1 MKQSKRFVLC
11 LLCLTMVLH
20 IIPRTYASGRTS
32 TRHEYHFVVIYDV
45 STSMGVA
52 DDSKQIRDMIALF
65 LDKIRSDMFP
75 IKVAV
80 LPFAK
85 TCPAVPTM
93 QNGNQ
98 GWWELESYKDTMI
111 SDLKRKL
118 RKLEYT
124 SKYTDIGQALQAGN
138 DVLSEMSEGV
148 DSCTQTVLFITDG
161 FPYLDSTAGGIDFEK
176 TYGNLNT
183 IRTAAELF
191 PDNAHFLGI
200 VPDETSRDSHL
211 KYNEDNTKI
220 TEYYNNAVPEN
231 YGGKMVEVPQ
241 CMEQFCEALQNKQ
254 LEGQANIVKLYKVN
268 WDSEA
273 INAIDKIYM
282 DFCEQLFSANITEIT
297 HQDIS
302 QEVAFTV
309 PEAVSEV
316 NITIIPDAESLLERK
331 KAVEQ
336 CKVTVSC
343 GGIVYDNCAIPDP
356 VDAVTV
362 RLVNPIAG
370 EHTLLCEGITFATL
384 RFCAYGALQIVP
396 DKKVLTGVVGEQM
409 SISGH
414 VMNGTQQKLSS
425 DFQQFTEFFADRPD
439 GFSEVVESL
448 DGQGRWSV
456 SFKPTEV
463 GEYEIT
469 LNIYYDDTGHDNMP
483 LGISHFYT
491 SEKLH
496 VTIKSPPL
504 PPTPSNTSDDTHL
517 TEIMIAGCVGAAVL
531 LVLLLGIF
539 RIIIYFR
546 SRHRLN
552 VIRQDGTA
560 RTIYVQKKDN
570 KINIVVRTKISGLR
584 VRYLGGNDWEYTYNQ
599 GPQRRVINDKIDL
612 R

>member
-52 DDSKQIRDMIALF
+52 DGSKQIRDMIALF

-98 GWWELESYKDTMI
+98 GWWELESYKDTRI

-161 FPYLDSTAGGIDFEK
+161 FPYLDSAAGGIDFEK

-183 IRTAAELF
+183 IRTVAELF

-231 YGGKMVEVPQ
+231 YGEKMVEVPQ

-302 QEVAFTV
+302 QEIAFTV

-316 NITIIPDAESLLERK
+316 NITIIPEAKSLSERK
-331 KAVEQ
+331 EAVER

-343 GGIVYDNCAIPDP
+343 GSMVYDNCAVPDP
-356 VDAVTV
+356 VNAVTV
-362 RLVNPIAG
+362 RLVDPIAG
-370 EHTLLCEGITFATL
+370 EHALRCEGITFATL

-396 DKKVLTGVVGEQM
+396 DQEELTGLTGEPM
-409 SISGH
+409 SISGR
-414 VMNGTQQKLSS
+414 VVNGAQQQLSS
-425 DFQQFTEFFADRPD
+425 GFQDVAVFSVDGLD
-439 GFSEVVESL
+439 GFGNAATSL
-448 DGQGRWSV
+448 DAQGRWNV
-456 SFKPTEV
+456 SFIPKTA
-463 GEYEIT
+463 GEYDIT
-469 LNIYYDDTGHDNMP
+469 LNIDYDDTGHDNMP

-496 VTIKSPPL
+496 VTIKSPPPL
-504 PPTPSNTSDDTHL
+504 PTPINTSDDTHL
-517 TEIMIAGCVGAAVL
+517 TRIMIAGCIGAVVL
-531 LVLLLGIF
+531 LVLLMGTF

-546 SRHRLN
+546 SRHKIN
-552 VIRQDGTA
+552 VIGPDGAA

-584 VRYLGGNDWEYTYNQ
+584 VRYLGGNDWEYTYDQ
-599 GPQRRVINDKIDL
+599 GPQRRVINDEIDL